1 RTVKSISNNVLEVEV
16 YYSSFNILYYRLPIF
31 AKLSEKKLEYMML
44 GDCVMLVNEMEITDH
59 RVDNLFEKGKN
70 EIKDSIGTNSVLN
83 KKNYFTKNQKII

>member
-1 RTVKSISNNVLEVEV
+1 
-16 YYSSFNILYYRLPIF
+16 ILYYRLPIF